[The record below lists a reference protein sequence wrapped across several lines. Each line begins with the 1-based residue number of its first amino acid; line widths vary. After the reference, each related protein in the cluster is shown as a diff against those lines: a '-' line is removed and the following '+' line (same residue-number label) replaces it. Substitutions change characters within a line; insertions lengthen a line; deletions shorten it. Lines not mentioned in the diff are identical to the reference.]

1 MQLFQLISHS
11 NEKVYVNAGE
21 CWVFAYEKAKGKQM
35 TSFSFPFLQ
44 VHEKMLR
51 DRTENSIKAV
61 HSQMHPR
68 VYFAPQL

>member
-1 MQLFQLISHS
+1 MK
-11 NEKVYVNAGE
+11 KV
-21 CWVFAYEKAKGKQM
+21 KGNQM

-61 HSQMHPR
+61 HSQMHPQ
-68 VYFAPQL
+68 VCLPQLLLTHTQTHTHTHTHSLTHSLTRLTYE